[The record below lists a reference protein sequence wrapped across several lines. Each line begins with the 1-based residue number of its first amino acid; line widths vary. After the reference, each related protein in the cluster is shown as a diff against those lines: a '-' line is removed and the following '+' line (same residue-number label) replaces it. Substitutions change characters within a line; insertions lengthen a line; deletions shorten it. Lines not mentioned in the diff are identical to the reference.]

1 MLSEKLE
8 SLKSYLEDER
18 NFMELVELIEEIF
31 WETGSLEWLKV
42 HNMDEFDNIYC
53 EYEKNEIAELIENS
67 SRTFTISDDLFRH
80 DIYDGLISYSWD
92 EYKNEVYDSMNY
104 IMDSIENLKKY
115 DICKLEIIAEN
126 MKYCDKNI
134 MRMLQDIINDEKEEQ
149 KYSSEIFKIYLTLD
163 KQ

>member
-1 MLSEKLE
+1 MGFEQ
-8 SLKSYLEDER
+8 
-18 NFMELVELIEEIF
+18 
-31 WETGSLEWLKV
+31 
-42 HNMDEFDNIYC
+42 
-53 EYEKNEIAELIENS
+53 
-67 SRTFTISDDLFRH
+67 RTFTISDDLFRH

-134 MRMLQDIINDEKEEQ
+134 MRMLQDIINDKKEE
-149 KYSSEIFKIYLTLD
+149 I
-163 KQ
+163 

>member
-1 MLSEKLE
+1 MLSEKME
-8 SLKSYLEDER
+8 NLKNYLEDES
-18 NFMELVELIEEIF
+18 NFMELVNLIEEIF

-42 HNMDEFDNIYC
+42 HNMDEFDDIYC

-115 DICKLEIIAEN
+115 DICKLEIIANN

-134 MRMLQDIINDEKEEQ
+134 MNMLQDIINDEKEE
-149 KYSSEIFKIYLTLD
+149 
-163 KQ
+163 

>member
-1 MLSEKLE
+1 MLSEKME

-18 NFMELVELIEEIF
+18 NFMELVDLIEEIF

-42 HNMDEFDNIYC
+42 HNMDEFDDIFC
-53 EYEKNEIAELIENS
+53 EYKQNEIAKLIENNF
-67 SRTFTISDDLFRH
+67 RTFTIEDDLFRH
-80 DIYDGLISYSWD
+80 DIYDGLFSYSWS
-92 EYKNEVYDSMNY
+92 EYKDEVYDSMNY

-134 MRMLQDIINDEKEEQ
+134 MRMLQDIINDEKEE
-149 KYSSEIFKIYLTLD
+149 
-163 KQ
+163 

>member
-1 MLSEKLE
+1 MLSEKME
-8 SLKSYLEDER
+8 SLKNYLENER
-18 NFMELVELIEEIF
+18 NFMEVVELIESIF

-92 EYKNEVYDSMNY
+92 EYKDEVYDSMSY

-126 MKYCDKNI
+126 MKFCDKNI
-134 MRMLQDIINDEKEEQ
+134 MRMLQDIINDEKEE
-149 KYSSEIFKIYLTLD
+149 I
-163 KQ
+163 

>member
-1 MLSEKLE
+1 MLSEKME
-8 SLKSYLEDER
+8 SLKNYLEDEK
-18 NFMELVELIEEIF
+18 NFMELVDLIEEIF

-42 HNMDEFDNIYC
+42 HNKDEFDGIYC

-80 DIYDGLISYSWD
+80 DIYDGLISYTWD

-134 MRMLQDIINDEKEEQ
+134 MRMLQDIINDEKEE
-149 KYSSEIFKIYLTLD
+149 I
-163 KQ
+163 

>member
-1 MLSEKLE
+1 MLSEKME
-8 SLKSYLEDER
+8 SLKVYLEDES
-18 NFMELVELIEEIF
+18 NYNSLLELIESIF

-42 HNMDEFDNIYC
+42 HNMDEFDDIYC

-115 DICKLEIIAEN
+115 DICKLEIIMES
-126 MKYCDKNI
+126 MKFCDKNI
-134 MRMLQDIINDEKEEQ
+134 MRMLQDIINDEKEE
-149 KYSSEIFKIYLTLD
+149 I
-163 KQ
+163 

>member
-1 MLSEKLE
+1 MLSKKME
-8 SLKSYLEDER
+8 SLKSYLEDEK
-18 NFMELVELIEEIF
+18 NFMELVDLIEEIF

-42 HNMDEFDNIYC
+42 HNMDEFDGIYC
-53 EYEKNEIAELIENS
+53 EYKKNEIAELIENS

-115 DICKLEIIAEN
+115 DICKLEIIMES
-126 MKYCDKNI
+126 MKFCDKNI
-134 MRMLQDIINDEKEEQ
+134 MRMLQDIINDEKEE
-149 KYSSEIFKIYLTLD
+149 I
-163 KQ
+163 

>member
-1 MLSEKLE
+1 MLSEKME
-8 SLKSYLEDER
+8 SLKSYLEDEK
-18 NFMELVELIEEIF
+18 NFMELVDLIEEIF

-42 HNMDEFDNIYC
+42 HNMDEFDGIYC
-53 EYEKNEIAELIENS
+53 EYGKNEIAELIENS

-80 DIYDGLISYSWD
+80 DIYDGLVSYTWD

-126 MKYCDKNI
+126 MKFCDKNI
-134 MRMLQDIINDEKEEQ
+134 MRMLQDIINDEKEE
-149 KYSSEIFKIYLTLD
+149 I
-163 KQ
+163 